1 MNETVPETIMDF
13 VPRYQEF
20 QANKDRTECL
30 IKDLMIHC
38 EHVESSVRRENY
50 NLTTQLR
57 HTQLDYEDSVKSRR
71 ELQERI
77 KDLEF
82 QLGLVSQ
89 DNNVLKR
96 RNPYVLVLVDGD
108 GLIFKEDLVKQ
119 GLEGGKKAA
128 YALRQEISERTGN
141 ADETEIIAKVVAN
154 MAGLSKAMKR
164 DGAVDSESDVRD
176 FMLGFTQAKA
186 SFDFVDVGYGKERA
200 DSKIKEATRWN
211 LRNYNCKQILLG
223 VSHDAGYAPF
233 LDEVL
238 RDEST
243 RKRISVLEGYPT
255 VRDIASTGVNITN
268 MDHLFR
274 SDKLID
280 RTSPLLHSPVS
291 IGSAPSHGISYAT
304 VTQKV
309 SPPPTVSLPLALKTA
324 PKSVSRTSS
333 AVAAKIL
340 PPQPEWDPG
349 VRGMDA
355 YIPVN
360 HAVLDRVKKRKDS
373 DKLCNNHYLRG
384 PCAKGESCCFEHDYK
399 PSQDELTV
407 ISYLARLNP
416 CTNGQDCEVDNCI
429 YGHHCPSVENGMCT
443 HPFCKFHAHE
453 HPPGT
458 KLKSNKK
465 ASYE

>member
-1 MNETVPETIMDF
+1 MACLAAGFLLPAATRRPL
-13 VPRYQEF
+13 PCSLLL
-20 QANKDRTECL
+20 ADR
-30 IKDLMIHC
+30 K
-38 EHVESSVRRENY
+38 
-50 NLTTQLR
+50 
-57 HTQLDYEDSVKSRR
+57 
-71 ELQERI
+71 LQ
-77 KDLEF
+77 
-82 QLGLVSQ
+82 
-89 DNNVLKR
+89 
-96 RNPYVLVLVDGD
+96 
-108 GLIFKEDLVKQ
+108 FKEEYVKQ

-128 YALRQEISERTGN
+128 YALRQEVSERTGN
-141 ADETEIIAKVVAN
+141 ADDTEIIAKVVAN

-243 RKRISVLEGYPT
+243 RKRISVLEGFPT
-255 VRDIASTGVNITN
+255 VRDIAATGVNITN

-291 IGSAPSHGISYAT
+291 IGSAPSHGISWAT

-309 SPPPTVSLPLALKTA
+309 SPPPTVSLPLAFKTA
-324 PKSVSRTSS
+324 PKTVSRTSS

-349 VRGMDA
+349 ARGMDA

-360 HAVLDRVKKRKDS
+360 QAVLDRVKKRKDS

-429 YGHHCPSVENGMCT
+429 YGHHVSLAQAG
-443 HPFCKFHAHE
+443 
-453 HPPGT
+453 PGHRV
-458 KLKSNKK
+458 LS
-465 ASYE
+465 